1 MKLLAIDAATEAC
14 SAALLV
20 DGTLLARYEVI
31 GRGHAER
38 LLPMVDELL
47 AEAGLSLT
55 ALDALAFGRGPGA
68 FTGVRIAV
76 GLAQGLA
83 FGAGLPVV
91 PVSNLAALG
100 RLALDEASA
109 AGVPVDRALACLDA
123 RMNEVYW
130 AEVVARAD
138 GGVDVRQERLGSPGT
153 VGLQLD
159 PGGSTGAAQSPVRS
173 ADSATLAALEAGTG
187 ATTVGAGHGWRAYP
201 ALVERFPALALR
213 LPDLLPRAHEIARLG
228 ALDAA
233 AGRAIAAE
241 DAAPVYLRDDV
252 ATRSGRSPPGVTTP

>member
-14 SAALLV
+14 SAAV
-20 DGTLLARYEVI
+20 WTDGAVLARYEVI

-47 AEAGLSLT
+47 SESGLTLGS
-55 ALDALAFGRGPGA
+55 LDAIAFGRGPGA

-91 PVSNLAALG
+91 PVSDLAALA
-100 RLALDEASA
+100 RLALDRHAADASRA
-109 AGVPVDRALACLDA
+109 APAGGAGTLPHGAVTRDGAVALVCLDA

-130 AEVVARAD
+130 AEARARAD
-138 GGVDVRQERLGSPGT
+138 GGIDLASERLGTPASVVLT
-153 VGLQLD
+153 
-159 PGGSTGAAQSPVRS
+159 GGADAPVV
-173 ADSATLAALEAGTG
+173 A
-187 ATTVGAGHGWRAYP
+187 AGHGWSAYP
-201 ALVERFPALALR
+201 ALRERFPRLAACW
-213 LPDLLPRAHEIARLG
+213 PELLPRAHEIA
-228 ALDAA
+228 ALAVLEVA
-233 AGRAIAAE
+233 AGRTVAPE

-252 ATRSGRSPPGVTTP
+252 ATRSGRARAPGD